1 MGLQAHL
8 DSGHLAEAIS
18 DGVAAVKAKPGD
30 ADLRYQLFS
39 VLCFA
44 GEWHR
49 ARKQL
54 AALDVGEPE
63 LARVQAIYINL
74 LASEQERLA
83 VFRHGALPLLPAEP
97 PAHLCRRLDAVAAAG
112 QGEHGRAAAL
122 VAESIALQPELAGR
136 LNGAPLAS
144 LRDLDDQLGSLLEV
158 FAGGRYL
165 WLPLE
170 RIGTLEVSAPRH
182 LLDLLWLPAR
192 LTDQGGATSS
202 IHLPVLY
209 ESSCQ
214 GGDPRCATGRLTE
227 WYGSGGDVLRG
238 RGQRL
243 LRWSSP
249 AGEVTDLP
257 ILELRSLEL
266 GAAQ

>member
-1 MGLQAHL
+1 MDLQAQL
-8 DSGHLAEAIS
+8 DGGHLAEAIS
-18 DGVAAVKAKPGD
+18 AGVAAVKAKPGD
-30 ADLRYQLFS
+30 ADLRYRLFA

-54 AALDVGEPE
+54 AALDVGDPE
-63 LARVQAIYINL
+63 LARVQAIFINL

-83 VFRHGALPLLPAEP
+83 VFHHGCRPLLPADP
-97 PAHLCRRLDAVAAAG
+97 PAHLGRRLDALAAAG
-112 QGEHGRAAAL
+112 QGDHGRAAGL
-122 VAESIALQPELAGR
+122 IEESIALQPELAGS
-136 LNGAPLAS
+136 LNGAPLTS
-144 LRDLDDQLGSLLEV
+144 LRDLDDLLGSLLEV

-170 RIGTLEVSAPRH
+170 RITRLEVSPPRH

-192 LTDQGGATSS
+192 LTDSGGAVSS
-202 IHLPVLY
+202 VHLPVLY
-209 ESSCQ
+209 ESST
-214 GGDPRCATGRLTE
+214 GGPEPRCATGRVTE
-227 WYGSGGDVLRG
+227 WYEGGAGLLRG

-243 LRWSSP
+243 LCWSST
-249 AGEVTDLP
+249 AEDVTEMP

-266 GAAQ
+266 GAVQ